1 MILSS
6 TTEGPV
12 YDKDGR
18 LRAYIHADG
27 KKESYAYNSSWRII
41 SFTDR
46 DGNRTNFAYSS
57 DGSMIVL
64 KPDAS
69 RSH

>member
-12 YDKDGR
+12 YGKDGR
-18 LRAYIHADG
+18 LRAYLHADG
-27 KKESYAYNSSWRII
+27 KKESYAYDSRSRVI

-46 DGNRTNFAYSS
+46 DGNHTNFAYTP
-57 DGSMIVL
+57 DGFMMVL
-64 KPDAS
+64 KPEGA